1 MMGKNGEA
9 GAWNGL
15 ATEKR
20 TMKRILWSIGAWLLC
35 SAFGSAWGQEVKLLP
50 PRDLGRWDV
59 PPGNY
64 SGIVPIGEDRYAV
77 VSDKV
82 ADDGFFVFQIVQDS
96 LTGQVIEVR
105 NEGFR
110 GVESRLKGGRD
121 AEGVAFRP
129 EDATVWVGGE
139 ADQRV
144 VAHRLDGT
152 ADGRELSVPPSL
164 GREAIRSN
172 YGFEALAYDRETK
185 QFWTVTENALKAD
198 GEAAAP
204 GVRQSVCLRLQCFDS
219 FGKPCGQYAYPLDQP
234 VSAIQGRQY
243 AFGAVAI
250 WSRENGSLWV
260 MEREFNVS
268 KRCLRSRTGICIY
281 EVSPHRDEA
290 LPDGL
295 PSDSLSSHALEKK
308 FIAGFSTRMRLIRPR
323 LANYEGLCE
332 GQRLADGRRTF
343 LLVCDSQGRAG
354 NKICHLRDWIR
365 VMTFTE

>member
-1 MMGKNGEA
+1 MTGNNGEIEVR
-9 GAWNGL
+9 NGL
-15 ATEKR
+15 TTERR
-20 TMKRILWSIGAWLLC
+20 TMKRILWSIGTWLLC
-35 SAFGSAWGQEVKLLP
+35 SAFGNAWGQEVKLLP

-77 VSDKV
+77 VSDKA

-110 GVESRLKGGRD
+110 EVKSRLKGGRD
-121 AEGVAFRP
+121 AEGVAFCP

-144 VAHRLDGT
+144 MAHRLDGKT
-152 ADGRELSVPPSL
+152 DGRELSVPPSL

-185 QFWTVTENALKAD
+185 RFWTVTENALKAD

-204 GVRQSVCLRLQCFDS
+204 GVGQPVCLRLQCFDNY
-219 FGKPCGQYAYPLDQP
+219 GKPCGQYAYPLDVP
-234 VSAIQGRQY
+234 RSDTMGRQY
-243 AFGAVAI
+243 AFGVVEI
-250 WSRENGSLWV
+250 CPFEKGRLWV
-260 MEREFNVS
+260 MEREINVP
-268 KRCLRSRTGICIY
+268 RRRLRSRTDIRIY
-281 EVSPHRDEA
+281 EVAPQQDAA
-290 LPDGL
+290 LPEGL
-295 PSDSLSSHALEKK
+295 PSDSLPSHTLEKK
-308 FIAGFSTRMRLIRPR
+308 FIAGFFTRMRLIRPR

-332 GQRLADGRRTF
+332 GRRLADGRRTF
-343 LLVCDSQGRAG
+343 LLVCDSQGRTG

-365 VMTFTE
+365 VMTCKK